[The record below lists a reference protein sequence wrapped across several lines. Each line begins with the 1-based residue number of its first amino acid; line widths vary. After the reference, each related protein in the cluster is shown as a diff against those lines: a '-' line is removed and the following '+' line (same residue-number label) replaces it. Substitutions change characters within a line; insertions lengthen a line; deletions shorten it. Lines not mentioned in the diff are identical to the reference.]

1 MIRSKWNNRGMSLVE
16 LIVVIAILA
25 VLATGLIGI
34 MGILGGKQA
43 REAAQDIATSLG
55 KIRVMTMSK
64 SAGAAADAAD
74 ADVYLKVSRDSS
86 GNIMIRQ
93 VVSGTVTDS
102 IVIKGNHISHFYVYI
117 AKGGNSDIPGGTVP
131 VELDENGIILA
142 YDRGNGTFLP
152 FSAVNATYI
161 KQLKIMEGTK
171 AYCIKLVPA
180 TGKTELGD

>member
-1 MIRSKWNNRGMSLVE
+1 MTRSKWNNRGMSLVE

-43 REAAQDIATSLG
+43 REAAQDIAASLG

-64 SAGAAADAAD
+64 STGAAVEAAG
-74 ADVYLKVSRDSS
+74 ADVYLKVNRDNS
-86 GNIMIRQ
+86 GNIMIQQ

-102 IVIKGNHISHFYVYI
+102 IVIKGNHISHFYLYI
-117 AKGGNSDIPGGTVP
+117 AKGGNSDIPEGTVP

-152 FSAVNATYI
+152 FSAVNETYT